1 MENTFDENSVLRFA
15 IGLTFLPID
24 PLIYVSVSCRNKILF
39 RPNPKPK
46 PKGGLQFRQNRN
58 SAKMGEIRNTLV
70 FRKEENEAEKY
81 QKKFSCLQLL
91 HT

>member
-1 MENTFDENSVLRFA
+1 MFRLAAE
-15 IGLTFLPID
+15 IK
-24 PLIYVSVSCRNKILF
+24 YLF
-39 RPNPKPK
+39 RQNPKPK

-81 QKKFSCLQLL
+81 QKKFHACNYYIPNSILCRKREGVCR
-91 HT
+91 